1 MTAKTNP
8 VPSPVTGITLR
19 DSISPGDLVIHRPDG
34 REIPVGGVL
43 DDINLRVEVL
53 SEVMDEILEHTGIT
67 KMTIHDRV
75 EAKLMLKKL
84 SS

>member
-1 MTAKTNP
+1 MTSIKNP
-8 VPSPVTGITLR
+8 VPSPISNITPR
-19 DSISPGDLVIHRPDG
+19 DSVSPGDLVIRRPDG
-34 REIPVGGVL
+34 TDIFVGEVL